1 MSKRITGALLCVGAA
16 ILYAARS
23 VAGAMYHAR
32 HFGTT
37 YTYQQGL
44 YYAGKVI
51 WPLFA
56 LFLIAGIAYLVW
68 AEVEAWREKHPKPP
82 AEEETS

>member
-23 VAGAMYHAR
+23 VAGAIYHPDLLSE
-32 HFGTT
+32 
-37 YTYQQGL
+37 YQYRQGL
-44 YYAGKVI
+44 YYAGKAI

-82 AEEETS
+82 AEDEAS